1 MEMDTEEWSW
11 SHLQD
16 KNLEGTLHQEVVLE

>member
-11 SHLQD
+11 NHLQD
-16 KNLEGTLHQEVVLE
+16 KNLEGTLHQEVVRE

>member
-1 MEMDTEEWSW
+1 MEMDTEEWIW
-11 SHLQD
+11 NHLQD

>member
-11 SHLQD
+11 NHLQD
-16 KNLEGTLHQEVVLE
+16 KNLERTLHQEVVVE